1 MNGPSR
7 HPYATA
13 IEWVAKITT
22 VALEMILPAVAGSY
36 LDRQWGTRYWA
47 LVGLVL
53 GGTVGFWHLLK
64 MTGRR
69 NQAPRQ
75 SNGPADK
82 TKDSPSGPARR

>member
-1 MNGPSR
+1 VNGPSR

-22 VALEMILPAVAGSY
+22 VALEMILPAVAGNY
-36 LDRQWGTRYWA
+36 FDRQWGTRYWA

-53 GGTVGFWHLLK
+53 GGTVGLWHLLK

-69 NQAPRQ
+69 NSAP
-75 SNGPADK
+75 
-82 TKDSPSGPARR
+82 